1 MKRIITIKDLDAD
14 IEVENR
20 GSAGIM
26 LDCGLTKGLAFLK
39 PSEARKIAS
48 ALNEA
53 ADEQERPVVL
63 AEGNRNA

>member
-14 IEVENR
+14 IEVENTR
-20 GSAGIM
+20 VGICLDAG
-26 LDCGLTKGLAFLK
+26 LSRGLAYLT

-53 ADEQERPVVL
+53 ADEQEKPVVL
-63 AEGNRNA
+63 AEGKRNA